1 MIIDEFSCVDIVQF
15 VLNSDWFV
23 MYVVLV
29 SRWREKDL
37 IFRLNSGKNQHNTNK
52 GILFSSIRLVTN
64 TLKLKTYKKH
74 LVVPFI
80 EWDREEMK
88 KQKKKN
94 THETSYQWCSI
105 NHECSALSGWYVC
118 TIPLFRWMFS
128 SFLSVYKSNYSC
140 GILFVWIAN
149 II

>member
-1 MIIDEFSCVDIVQF
+1 MSSHASILCSLYWTAIDLLCMWCWYLVEERRTSYSVWTRGKINTTQIKAFYFPLFVWLHTHTQTQNVQ
-15 VLNSDWFV
+15 
-23 MYVVLV
+23 
-29 SRWREKDL
+29 
-37 IFRLNSGKNQHNTNK
+37 KN
-52 GILFSSIRLVTN
+52 
-64 TLKLKTYKKH
+64 

>member
-1 MIIDEFSCVDIVQF
+1 MSSHASILCSLYWTAIDLLCMWCWYFVEERRTSYSVWAWGKINTTQIKAFYFPLFVWLHTHSNSKRTKFFWSCHS
-15 VLNSDWFV
+15 LNEIER
-23 MYVVLV
+23 
-29 SRWREKDL
+29 RWR
-37 IFRLNSGKNQHNTNK
+37 S
-52 GILFSSIRLVTN
+52 
-64 TLKLKTYKKH
+64 
-74 LVVPFI
+74 
-80 EWDREEMK
+80 
-88 KQKKKN
+88 KKKN